1 MVDNRKKRVV
11 TIGGGTGTFV
21 SLSGLKKYA
30 DTIDIT
36 AIVSVADDG
45 GSTGRLMDQ
54 FGKLPVGD
62 VRMALAALAAGDT
75 EPNIVRELMLYRFD
89 RGEEGLKGHNLG
101 NLFLVAL
108 IDMLGSE
115 ASALEEASKILNLR
129 GTVLP
134 VSETHARLVAQ
145 YADGSTTHGEAAI
158 DKHPG
163 EHTRGII
170 TDISLE
176 PATPAYASALSAIKE
191 ADLVLLGPGDLYTS
205 IIPNFLFEGV
215 ADALQNTNARV
226 VYVANLM
233 TKCGQTDDMSVTDH
247 VDTLTRYTGR
257 KPDTVIINTA
267 TPDEEVVAKYKK
279 ARECLVHDDCT
290 EHALRIPMLAPAPKQ
305 HATDAVRR
313 SLVRHD
319 PHVLAEAV
327 ISLLS

>member
-1 MVDNRKKRVV
+1 MADNSKKRIV

-108 IDMLGSE
+108 TDMFGSE
-115 ASALEEASKILNLR
+115 ARAIEEATKILNIR
-129 GTVLP
+129 GRVVP

-163 EHTRGII
+163 EQTRGVI
-170 TDISLE
+170 TDIFLDSS
-176 PATPAYASALSAIKE
+176 TPAYTSALSAINE

-215 ADALQNTNARV
+215 SEALQKTDAQV
-226 VYVANLM
+226 AYVANLM

-257 KPDTVIINTA
+257 KPDTVVINNA
-267 TPDEEVVAKYKK
+267 EPAKDVIAAYKK
-279 ARECLVHDDCT
+279 ARECLVHDDYT

-319 PHVLAEAV
+319 SHTLAKAV
-327 ISLLS
+327 ISLLL